1 MKKLLLF
8 VMFLISLNSLSEE
21 FKYDNGDR
29 LIVDIEEVTEGPY
42 KIYWKNGDIEE
53 GTYVN
58 GKKEG
63 TYKYY
68 FKEDGNIEEGTYR
81 NGLIEGPFI
90 KYNTN
95 LGAKE
100 EGTYINGKKEGL
112 ATLYLKDGSKIEGI
126 YKNDVLEGPFKFILP
141 NGIKFEIPNINFQ

>member
-29 LIVDIEEVTEGPY
+29 LIVDIVNGKEEGPY
-42 KIYWKNGDIEE
+42 KYYAKNGDIEE
-53 GTYVN
+53 GTFVN
-58 GKKEG
+58 G
-63 TYKYY
+63 
-68 FKEDGNIEEGTYR
+68 I
-81 NGLIEGPFI
+81 IEGPFI

-95 LGAKE
+95 LRAKE

-126 YKNDVLEGPFKFILP
+126 YKNDVLECPFKFILP
-141 NGIKFEIPNINFQ
+141 NGIKFEIPYTNFQ

>member
-29 LIVDIEEVTEGPY
+29 LIVDV
-42 KIYWKNGDIEE
+42 
-53 GTYVN
+53 VN

-63 TYKYY
+63 PYKYY
-68 FKEDGNIEEGTYR
+68 FKEDGSIEEGTYI
-81 NGLIEGPFI
+81 NGIIEGPFI

-112 ATLYLKDGSKIEGI
+112 ATLYLGDGSKIEGI

>member
-29 LIVDIEEVTEGPY
+29 LIVDIEE
-42 KIYWKNGDIEE
+42 

-63 TYKYY
+63 PYKYY

-95 LGAKE
+95 SGMKA

-112 ATLYLKDGSKIEGI
+112 TTLYFKDGSKIEGI
-126 YKNDVLEGPFKFILP
+126 YKNDVIEGSVKFFLP
-141 NGIKFEIPNINFQ
+141 NGINFEIPNINFK

>member
-29 LIVDIEEVTEGPY
+29 LIVDV
-42 KIYWKNGDIEE
+42 
-53 GTYVN
+53 VN
-58 GKKEG
+58 EKKEG
-63 TYKYY
+63 PYKYY
-68 FKEDGNIEEGTYR
+68 FKEDGSIEEGTYR

-112 ATLYLKDGSKIEGI
+112 ATLYFKDGSKIEGI
-126 YKNDVLEGPFKFILP
+126 YKNDKIEGSVKFFLP

>member
-42 KIYWKNGDIEE
+42 K
-53 GTYVN
+53 
-58 GKKEG
+58 
-63 TYKYY
+63 YY
-68 FKEDGNIEEGTYR
+68 FKEDDNIEEGTYR

-95 LGAKE
+95 SGM
-100 EGTYINGKKEGL
+100 
-112 ATLYLKDGSKIEGI
+112 
-126 YKNDVLEGPFKFILP
+126 
-141 NGIKFEIPNINFQ
+141 

>member
-63 TYKYY
+63 LTTIY
-68 FKEDGNIEEGTYR
+68 F
-81 NGLIEGPFI
+81 
-90 KYNTN
+90 
-95 LGAKE
+95 
-100 EGTYINGKKEGL
+100 
-112 ATLYLKDGSKIEGI
+112 KDGSKIEGI
-126 YKNDVLEGPFKFILP
+126 YKNDVIEGSVKFFLP
-141 NGIKFEIPNINFQ
+141 NGINFEIPNINFQ

>member
-29 LIVDIEEVTEGPY
+29 LIVDI
-42 KIYWKNGDIEE
+42 
-53 GTYVN
+53 VN

-68 FKEDGNIEEGTYR
+68 VNNGEIEEGTFV
-81 NGLIEGPFI
+81 NEKKEGPYKYYANNQDI
-90 KYNTN
+90 KEGTYVN
-95 LGAKE
+95 GKE
-100 EGTYINGKKEGL
+100 EGPYKYYANNGDIEEGTFVNGKKKVL
-112 ATLYLKDGSKIEGI
+112 INIILKKMV
-126 YKNDVLEGPFKFILP
+126 VLKKELI
-141 NGIKFEIPNINFQ
+141 

>member
-29 LIVDIEEVTEGPY
+29 LIVDIVNGKEEGPY
-42 KIYWKNGDIEE
+42 KYYEKTGDIEE
-53 GTYVN
+53 GTFVN
-58 GKKEG
+58 G
-63 TYKYY
+63 
-68 FKEDGNIEEGTYR
+68 I
-81 NGLIEGPFI
+81 IEGPFI

-95 LGAKE
+95 LRAKE

-141 NGIKFEIPNINFQ
+141 NGIKFEIPYTNFQ